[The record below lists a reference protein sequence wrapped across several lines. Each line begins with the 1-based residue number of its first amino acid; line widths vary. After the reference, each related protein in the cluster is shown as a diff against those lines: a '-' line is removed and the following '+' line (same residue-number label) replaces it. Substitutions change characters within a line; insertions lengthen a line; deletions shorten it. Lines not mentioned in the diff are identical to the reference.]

1 MRRTLSAT
9 LFFFGMFFMTAT
21 AQAVTSCPSPD
32 LTVVNGVCVPTAT
45 ATGLSDQSVIEVVQG
60 VLNWLLYIMAA
71 AATLAFV
78 IAGFQ
83 YILSAGDE
91 KQAESAKNTA
101 KYAAIGLAVALSGL
115 VIVRT
120 IGALVS
126 GDTTTL

>member
-1 MRRTLSAT
+1 MKQTAFAML
-9 LFFFGMFFMTAT
+9 LFSGMFLVGYA

-32 LTVVNGVCVPTAT
+32 LTVVNGVCVPTAA
-45 ATGLSDQSVIEVVQG
+45 ATGLSDQSVIQVVQN

-71 AATLAFV
+71 SATLVFV

-120 IGALVS
+120 VGGLVS
-126 GDTTTL
+126 GDTSTL

>member
-1 MRRTLSAT
+1 MLAAV
-9 LFFFGMFFMTAT
+9 LFLGMFVSTSAV
-21 AQAVTSCPSPD
+21 QAVTSCPTAD
-32 LTVVNGVCVPTAT
+32 LTVINGVCVPTAT
-45 ATGLSDQSVIEVVQG
+45 ATGLSDQSVIQVVQN

-78 IAGFQ
+78 IAGFR
-83 YILSAGDE
+83 YLLSAGDE

-115 VIVRT
+115 VIIRT

>member
-1 MRRTLSAT
+1 MRQMVSAA
-9 LFFFGMFFMTAT
+9 LFFFGMFFMAAT
-21 AQAVTSCPSPD
+21 AQAVTSCPSAD
-32 LTVVNGVCVPTAT
+32 LTVVNGVCVPTAA

-71 AATLAFV
+71 SATLVFV
-78 IAGFQ
+78 IAGFR
-83 YILSAGDE
+83 YMLSAGDE

-115 VIVRT
+115 VIIRT

>member
-1 MRRTLSAT
+1 MKQTMFAVILFLGMSVSASVT
-9 LFFFGMFFMTAT
+9 
-21 AQAVTSCPSPD
+21 QAVTSCPTAD
-32 LTVVNGVCVPTAT
+32 LTVINGVCVPTAA
-45 ATGLSDQSVIEVVQG
+45 ATGLSDESVMAVVQN

-91 KQAESAKNTA
+91 KQAESAKNMA

-115 VIVRT
+115 VIIRT

-126 GDTTTL
+126 GDTSTL

>member
-1 MRRTLSAT
+1 MFAALS
-9 LFFFGMFFMTAT
+9 FFGMFLMAAA
-21 AQAVTSCPSPD
+21 AQAVTSCPTAD
-32 LTVVNGVCVPTAT
+32 LTVVNGVCVPTA
-45 ATGLSDQSVIEVVQG
+45 ASTGLSDESVMAVVQN

-71 AATLAFV
+71 AATLVFV

-83 YILSAGDE
+83 YIVSAGDE

-115 VIVRT
+115 VIIRT

>member
-1 MRRTLSAT
+1 MKQTMFAALS
-9 LFFFGMFFMTAT
+9 FFGMFLIVVGAH
-21 AQAVTSCPSPD
+21 AVTSCPTAD
-32 LTVVNGVCVPTAT
+32 LTVVNGVCVPTA
-45 ATGLSDQSVIEVVQG
+45 ASTGLSDQSVMQVVQG

-71 AATLAFV
+71 AATLVFV

-83 YILSAGDE
+83 YIVSAGDE

-115 VIVRT
+115 VIIRT

>member
-1 MRRTLSAT
+1 MRRMVSAA
-9 LFFFGMFFMTAT
+9 LFFFGMFFMAAT
-21 AQAVTSCPSPD
+21 TQAVTSCPSSD

-45 ATGLSDQSVIEVVQG
+45 ATGLSDQSVIQVVQN

-71 AATLAFV
+71 SATLAFV

-115 VIVRT
+115 VIIRT
-120 IGALVS
+120 VGALIS
-126 GDTTTL
+126 GDTSTL